1 MQETNGH
8 RRASGLPAMEKTPVM
23 LNDGGR
29 GNSGV
34 RTLAQTM
41 RTTTPERGASGLAG
55 LLVATLPSESR
66 LAVAWS
72 DVRIDGGLSHTD
84 DAPHALIARARDS
97 LEHFVPSQADAEI
110 VDAWS
115 DAGTHIALAASL
127 SQPLAPGS
135 HVAWLELARRTI
147 GATLAAAQAQA
158 RIESLQ
164 KSERL
169 QQALYEI
176 ADLAGSGLEMQDMLG
191 RLHEVVGGLMP
202 AENFYIVLYDD
213 IRETLRFLY
222 FADQRDPYV
231 ADPDQEL
238 SLDAMG
244 NSLTVALLR
253 HGQPLFGPSEE
264 IRGKL
269 GVMRDLSHGPDSADW
284 LGVPMRREGRVS
296 GAIVVQSYLQ
306 AARYTHEDR
315 TLLEYVAQHILTA
328 LDRRQAREELERRV
342 DGRTRELQ
350 QANMVLQAEIVERQR
365 AEKLQRALYRITELS
380 VTAGSLERFYADVH
394 SIVDEL
400 LYARNFYIALLSG
413 DGEHIEF
420 PYSVDERDL
429 SRESRHLAKGLTEY
443 VLSTGAP
450 LLADRATIADLEATG
465 AVRSFGPL
473 AHCWLGVPLKRED
486 MVVGAIVVQSYTPE
500 VSFVPRDQALLT
512 FVAHH
517 IDGALAR
524 KRTQEHLKAAHA
536 ELEFRVEARTREL
549 ENANRELRA
558 QIGERVRAEQQL
570 THQTRHDGLTGLP
583 NRVLLLERLDAAI
596 ARMRDPQR
604 ARFVVLFLDLD
615 RFKLVNDSAGHAA
628 GDEMLVEAGRRIAGT
643 LGGQTVVARLGG
655 DEFAVLVE
663 EVGDHAAAEAL
674 AASLLEELGKPM
686 WIAGRELF
694 PSASIGIALWEPG
707 YRQGED
713 MLRDADAAMYRAK
726 AHGRD
731 RSALFDEQMRAEAT
745 RLLDLEADLRRAILN
760 DAFEPHFQ
768 RIVRLVDGEVVGH
781 EALLRWNH
789 ELHGPLPPGEFIGVG
804 EDSGL
809 IEQVD
814 WLMYRR
820 VFDWMTRHR
829 HGYVS
834 INVSPRHFHSETF
847 AERLL
852 QMLDDA
858 GADPRRLRIEIT
870 EVALLEDAPRILRML
885 NVLRDRGVL
894 ALLDDF
900 GTGFSALSYLHRFPI
915 QALKIDQS
923 FVAGLGGEMHAES
936 LALVRAILA
945 LAGTLGIDAIGEG
958 IETGE
963 QRDILR
969 QLGCDYGQG
978 YLYGRPSPESPGER
992 VGRGQVGR
1000 QA

>member
-1 MQETNGH
+1 M
-8 RRASGLPAMEKTPVM
+8 
-23 LNDGGR
+23 
-29 GNSGV
+29 
-34 RTLAQTM
+34 RTLAQTT
-41 RTTTPERGASGLAG
+41 RTTASESGSSGLAE
-55 LLVATLPSESR
+55 LLVATLPTQSR

-72 DVRIDGGLSHTD
+72 DVRIDGGLSHTA
-84 DAPHALIARARDS
+84 DAPHALIALARDS
-97 LEHFVPSQADAEI
+97 LEHFEPGHGSAGI

-115 DAGTHIALAASL
+115 DAGTRIALAAHL
-127 SQPLAPGS
+127 SQPLVPDS
-135 HVAWLELARRTI
+135 RKAWLELARRTI
-147 GATLAAAQAQA
+147 GATLAAAQAQV

-191 RLHEVVGGLMP
+191 RIHEVVGVLMP

-213 IRETLRFLY
+213 IRETVRFLY
-222 FADQRDPYV
+222 FADQRDSYV
-231 ADPDQEL
+231 ARPDEEL
-238 SLDAMG
+238 GLDAMG

-253 HGQPLFGPSEE
+253 HGQPMFGPSEQVRE
-264 IRGKL
+264 ALNVPG
-269 GVMRDLSHGPDSADW
+269 DPNHGPDSADW

-296 GAIVVQSYLQ
+296 GAIVVQSYVQ
-306 AARYTHEDR
+306 PTRYTHEDR

-328 LDRRQAREELERRV
+328 LDRRQAREQLEGRV
-342 DGRTRELQ
+342 AERTRELQ
-350 QANMVLQAEIVERQR
+350 QANLVLQAEIVERQR
-365 AEKLQRALYRITELS
+365 AERLQRALYRITELS
-380 VTAGSLERFYADVH
+380 VNAGSLERFYADVH
-394 SIVDEL
+394 SIVGEL
-400 LYARNFYIALLSG
+400 LYAHNFYIALLSA
-413 DGEHIEF
+413 DGEQIEF
-420 PYSVDERDL
+420 PYSVDDRDR

-443 VLSTGAP
+443 VLSTGMP
-450 LLADRATIADLEATG
+450 LLADRAAIAELEASG
-465 AVRSFGPL
+465 VVRSFGPH

-486 MVVGAIVVQSYTPE
+486 TVVGVIVVQSYTPE
-500 VSFVPRDQALLT
+500 VDFVPRDQALLT

-524 KRTQEHLKAAHA
+524 KRAQEHLKAAHV
-536 ELEFRVEARTREL
+536 ELEFRVESRTHEL

-558 QIGERVRAEQQL
+558 QIGERARAEQQL
-570 THQTRHDGLTGLP
+570 THQARHDSLTGLP
-583 NRVLLLERLDAAI
+583 NRVLLLERLDVAI
-596 ARMRDPQR
+596 ARMGDPQR
-604 ARFVVLFLDLD
+604 PRFVVLFLDLD

-628 GDEMLVEAGRRIAGT
+628 GDEMLVEAGRRIAST
-643 LGGQTVVARLGG
+643 LGEQTLVARLGG

-674 AASLLEELGKPM
+674 AARLLAELGKPM

-694 PSASIGIALWEPG
+694 PSASIGIALWEPR

-731 RSALFDEQMRAEAT
+731 RSALFDEEMRAEAT

-768 RIVRLVDGEVVGH
+768 RIVRLSDGEVVGH

-789 ELHGPLPPGEFIGVG
+789 ELHGPLPPAEFIGVG

-820 VFDWMTRHR
+820 VFAWMTRHR
-829 HGYVS
+829 DGYVS
-834 INVSPRHFHSETF
+834 INVSPRHFHSEKF

-870 EVALLEDAPRILRML
+870 EVALLDDAPRILRML
-885 NVLRDRGVL
+885 NVLRIRGVL

-900 GTGFSALSYLHRFPI
+900 GTGFS
-915 QALKIDQS
+915 
-923 FVAGLGGEMHAES
+923 
-936 LALVRAILA
+936 
-945 LAGTLGIDAIGEG
+945 
-958 IETGE
+958 
-963 QRDILR
+963 
-969 QLGCDYGQG
+969 
-978 YLYGRPSPESPGER
+978 
-992 VGRGQVGR
+992 
-1000 QA
+1000 